1 MKPEKSVAIYPVHIL
16 GTYFVSD
23 TVLDT
28 GRTLMNK
35 MGRIH

>member
-1 MKPEKSVAIYPVHIL
+1 MKPGKSVVIHPINIL
-16 GTYFVSD
+16 GTFLVSD